1 LPLKNSSI
9 LMLNGSGFAKGSG
22 KTISDEGIDKKLP
35 NFIRKVLSRNKLSH
49 QQEQVFPK
57 IELSEQT

>member
-1 LPLKNSSI
+1 
-9 LMLNGSGFAKGSG
+9 MLNGSGFAKGSG